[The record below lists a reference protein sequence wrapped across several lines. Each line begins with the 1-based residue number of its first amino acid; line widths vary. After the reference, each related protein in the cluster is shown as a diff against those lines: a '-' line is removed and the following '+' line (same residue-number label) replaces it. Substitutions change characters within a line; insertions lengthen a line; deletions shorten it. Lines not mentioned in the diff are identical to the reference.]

1 MVSKYS
7 STIKAQQLPR
17 FWRQLFIDIS
27 PRNGPSTINEMYF
40 CLCDLRLFTQECRL
54 PASLSAS
61 GVELRSKES
70 ASNFSVTVQ
79 ELYRN

>member
-7 STIKAQQLPR
+7 STIRAQQLPR

-27 PRNGPSTINEMYF
+27 PRNGPSTIDEMYF
-40 CLCDLRLFTQECRL
+40 CLCDLHLFTQECRL
-54 PASLSAS
+54 PASLSQRM
-61 GVELRSKES
+61 EPRSKES

-79 ELYRN
+79 ELYGN

>member
-27 PRNGPSTINEMYF
+27 PLVMGQVQSMRCTFVYAIYIY
-40 CLCDLRLFTQECRL
+40 LH
-54 PASLSAS
+54 
-61 GVELRSKES
+61 ES
-70 ASNFSVTVQ
+70 AGCQLVCLSEWS
-79 ELYRN
+79 